1 MFFSYRSHTFDEC
14 FQHGYALNG
23 NHVFIRRGSC
33 PNDSPSGGG
42 GGGGGWFTSDKS
54 VNIYLNDDLVT
65 SLTTKFDTRGHGGVL
80 VANGF
85 SNVINK

>member
-1 MFFSYRSHTFDEC
+1 MTV
-14 FQHGYALNG
+14 QA
-23 NHVFIRRGSC
+23 
-33 PNDSPSGGG
+33 GGV
-42 GGGGGWFTSDKS
+42 WFTSDKS

-65 SLTTKFDTRGHGGVL
+65 SLTTNFDTRGHGGVL